1 MKEYNTYERYIK
13 KKKKKLDGNAK
24 NVHLYPTAKGQ
35 ELANLHREFD
45 LNETRKFAEYIVQQ
59 CSLQDL
65 ETFHSVMKVIQEFY
79 EHEAK

>member
-1 MKEYNTYERYIK
+1 MEMQRMYI
-13 KKKKKLDGNAK
+13 
-24 NVHLYPTAKGQ
+24 YPTAKGQ

-65 ETFHSVMKVIQEFY
+65 ETFHSVIKVIQEFY

>member
-1 MKEYNTYERYIK
+1 MTEYNTYERYIK

-45 LNETRKFAEYIVQQ
+45 LNETRKFAVCGIGLSKMAVE
-59 CSLQDL
+59 
-65 ETFHSVMKVIQEFY
+65 
-79 EHEAK
+79 